1 MSEPFHFR
9 GSLPPSKSLV
19 IRALLLTIHQPNI
32 GIPVLSACADV
43 QKMAAACRLL
53 SRDDPHVQI
62 DCGEAGLVLR
72 LCLAY
77 AARRPGRT
85 TLIGSPRLLSRPH
98 DTLVSAL
105 RQLGAQVD
113 FDHARGS
120 VHVQSL
126 VNGWR
131 DPGRPLQLAG
141 ASSSQFASA
150 LLLNAWALPFALRLH
165 VGTDPVSQG
174 YLQMSQRMAAR
185 FGMLIRDDG
194 DGTLTIPADQVPIAG
209 EAESE
214 ADVSSA
220 FAVAALAAVGGTAHI
235 RNFPQHSQQPDVAFV
250 DFLRAMGMPICA
262 DERGLL
268 VTRAALPLRPL
279 QVDVAGCPDLVP
291 VLSVLCGLANGDSLL
306 SGAPHLRDKESDRIA
321 SSAALLRLLGR
332 QVEERDDGLK
342 IVGRPFSASDAARP
356 LHVDAGR
363 DHRVVMAAAVARQAG
378 FPLSISS
385 LDAVEKSFPELL
397 SIANLH

>member
-1 MSEPFHFR
+1 MSEPFYFA

-19 IRALLLTIHQPNI
+19 IRSLLLTLHQSGI
-32 GIPVLSACADV
+32 AIPVLSACADV
-43 QKMAAACRLL
+43 QKMATACRLL
-53 SRDDPHVQI
+53 SGDDPHVQI

-105 RQLGAQVD
+105 RLLGAQVD
-113 FDHARGS
+113 FDRAQGS
-120 VHVQSL
+120 VHVQSPSH
-126 VNGWR
+126 GWR
-131 DPGRPLQLAG
+131 DPGQPLQLAG
-141 ASSSQFASA
+141 ASSSQFGSA
-150 LLLNAWALPFALRLH
+150 LLLNAWSLPFALRLH
-165 VGTDPVSQG
+165 VGTDPVSHG

-185 FGMLIRDDG
+185 FGMRIHDDG
-194 DGTLTIPADQVPIAG
+194 EGTLTIPSKQTPIAG
-209 EAESE
+209 QAESE

-235 RNFPQHSQQPDVAFV
+235 HNFPQHSQQPDVAFV
-250 DFLRAMGMPICA
+250 DFLRTMGIALCV
-262 DERGLL
+262 DECGLS
-268 VTRAALPLRPL
+268 VARSTVPLRPL
-279 QVDVAGCPDLVP
+279 HVDVAGCPDLVP
-291 VLSVLCGLANGDSLL
+291 VLSVLCGVAAGESVL

-321 SSAALLRLLGR
+321 TSAALLRLLGR

-342 IVGRPFSASDAARP
+342 IVGRPFSASDAERP

-378 FPLSISS
+378 FPLTIRS